1 MTFTDKYLKERIPA
15 VKTVFKGDDPIEK
28 EMVLEITD
36 YDRGIIEMKA
46 GNAYYRF
53 RHVDLERAVTSIQV
67 RQEVNA

>member
-15 VKTVFKGDDPIEK
+15 VKTVFKGDDPTEK

-36 YDRGIIEMKA
+36 YDRGIIEMRA
-46 GNAYYRF
+46 GNEYYRF
-53 RHVDLERAVTSIQV
+53 RHVDLERAITSMQV